1 MTSATSCN
9 EEVRAESE
17 NKMLRENVRDLQ
29 EQLHNAYAR
38 ITELNKQCYSLRAS
52 SRGFFAK

>member
-29 EQLHNAYAR
+29 EQLQNAYAR
-38 ITELNKQCYSLRAS
+38 ITELNQQCYSLRAS